1 MPTIQSLKKKL
12 QGIHSTK
19 KLTQAMK
26 TAATVKYAKLSA
38 LYSDFSRYEEQCNS
52 MYQTYRDDINS
63 VFSPKNPDASD
74 LYVVLSSNKGMCGN
88 FNTELLWF
96 FEDILRKQ
104 KKSPVVFCCGKKG
117 IEYFDNKKIPY
128 SEAFVFD
135 DIPSFSDASEFFR
148 KIMKLIKNGEISDV
162 KIVYPQ
168 YINTMKQRPVCEE
181 LLSFDKG
188 APKGEEPL
196 FVPDKQTV
204 INSTA
209 EKILVSIVYKKILET
224 ALGAQAATLTTMRSA
239 YDTACEYSTQL
250 EMQINRKRQSQV
262 TADVIE
268 ISSEYSMT
276 EEE

>member
-1 MPTIQSLKKKL
+1 MPTIQNLKKKL
-12 QGIHSTK
+12 QVILSTRK
-19 KLTQAMK
+19 ITQAMK
-26 TAATVKYAKLSA
+26 TASTVKYAKLSA
-38 LYSDFSRYEEQCNS
+38 LYSDFSKYEEQCSS

-63 VFSPKNPDASD
+63 VFLPKNPDAPI
-74 LYVVLSSNKGMCGN
+74 LYIVLSSNKGMCGN

-104 KKSPVVFCCGKKG
+104 KGNPVVFCCGKKG

-128 SEAFVFD
+128 SESFVFD
-135 DIPSFSDASEFFR
+135 DIPSFSVASDFFE
-148 KIMKLIKNGEISDV
+148 KIMQLIKNGDVSDV
-162 KIVYPQ
+162 KIVYPK
-168 YINTMKQRPVCEE
+168 YINTMKQRPMCEA

-188 APKGEEPL
+188 APKGDDPL

-209 EKILVSIVYKKILET
+209 EKILVSILYKKILET